1 MLLILFCLLFYV
13 DGVPLAKLHNA
24 SVSLGEIHVA
34 KMPNSD
40 LISKIMSSKDNNEV
54 LLNVL
59 SDADP
64 VQLNEVIT
72 LLKALLATSRTELE
86 GLISDSGT
94 ADTAYTDAVAA
105 HDAAV
110 VAQINGLEALRTTQ
124 TNAISAANSTYD
136 QGVIAL
142 QDAVDAAK
150 GLVDSTNAT
159 KITANAVLA
168 TDSDRL
174 NSEINTL
181 ITVITLMEG
190 LLGINTFSPTSSP
203 TANLGGWGQMI
214 QNKACDPGWDA
225 SEGSDVMYDP
235 RSYTDRT
242 YSQCKE
248 LCEVHWGCN
257 CIEYDPVTKWCTR
270 RMNCNVDK
278 CRFINGR
285 ILTLWDRPPMNCNS
299 AVTLHVTHTNHP
311 TEGDN
316 GKYFYFDQAEW
327 TAMVGDSASGVQIV
341 KQTGSRDWTGPIV
354 VRTHQGPIYGQR
366 QKLSDVNQ
374 FAAGDLLNL
383 CVQPASL
390 GGWMGQANPELAYC
404 AYNPHSSV
412 C

>member
-1 MLLILFCLLFYV
+1 
-13 DGVPLAKLHNA
+13 
-24 SVSLGEIHVA
+24 
-34 KMPNSD
+34 
-40 LISKIMSSKDNNEV
+40 MSSKDNNEV

-86 GLISDSGT
+86 GLISDSGN

-105 HDAAV
+105 HDTAV

-159 KITANAVLA
+159 KITANALLA
-168 TDSDRL
+168 ADQARL

-181 ITVITLMEG
+181 ITVIRLMEG

-235 RSYTDRT
+235 RSYRDRT

-257 CIEYDPVTKWCTR
+257 CIEYDPITKWCTR

-299 AVTLHVTHTNHP
+299 GVTLHVIHTNDP

-316 GKYFYFDQAEW
+316 GKSFYFDPAEW
-327 TAMVGDSASGVQIV
+327 TLGDSASVQIV
-341 KQTGSRDWTGPIV
+341 KQTGSRDWTGPII
-354 VRTHQGPIYGQR
+354 RTHHGTGRR
-366 QKLSDVNQ
+366 QSWSDVNQ
-374 FAAGDLLNL
+374 FAAGDVLNV

-390 GGWMGQANPELAYC
+390 GGWSGTANPELAYC
-404 AYNPHSSV
+404 ALNPHSAG